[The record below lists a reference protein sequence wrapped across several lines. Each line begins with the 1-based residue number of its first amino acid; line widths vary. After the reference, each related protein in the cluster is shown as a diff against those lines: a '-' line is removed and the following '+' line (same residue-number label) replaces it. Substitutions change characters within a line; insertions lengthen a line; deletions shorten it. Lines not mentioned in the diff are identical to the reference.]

1 MISYHVYLKDY
12 KAKEKLLLGV
22 LPERR
27 KIPRNQTPTQTG
39 LIWAKKFYRNIITDP
54 QAIFV
59 SIKMGDK

>member
-12 KAKEKLLLGV
+12 KAKTKLLLGV

-27 KIPRNQTPTQTG
+27 KISRNQTPTEAG
-39 LIWAKKFYRNIITDP
+39 LKLAKKLYRNIISDP

-59 SIKMGDK
+59 SIKSVIL